1 MLRIMKRIII
11 SIILLSV
18 ANLCLWADF
27 EEIGVGARAIG
38 MGNAFVGLSDDV
50 NAMFYN
56 PAGLVK
62 LSRNEFSSGY
72 GKLYLGLTDKSDLSD
87 SFISFGYPLRK
98 KTGDN
103 GTVGIGYINNI
114 NLSGYYSES
123 TMQVSYG
130 RKLNKSIYGGLNIK
144 SLTKSYG
151 NDNYTRAMQVFQK
164 GYSKSGTSID
174 LGLMSNFLGG
184 YWLGIVLKDVNQPNM
199 GLEENSEDAL
209 PLTTKLGIAYKI
221 NDEVNVMLD
230 TVLKGGDYT
239 LHPGVEKWLAN
250 KALGLRTSFGIGSRE
265 YKMFSLGASYRHSD
279 LFQVDYAL
287 IYPLSGINNISGT
300 HRLTLTLRF
309 GPEVVAL
316 DTEKLKAEIEE
327 ERKMRKSAEKE
338 ILDLKK
344 KIDELLSRPESV
356 IPPLDEPS
364 KAGTPKYL
372 EKDEE
377 EYKNAVQVYR
387 ADVKKGIIF
396 SQRLTAI
403 KGIADKYK
411 GKAGTTDAEEE
422 YNKLIAEREGQEK
435 TYRKSME
442 YYSTMVKKG
451 VSLTTRTGTVQQ
463 IIKKYKPYGIDIKE
477 ANKAL
482 LDISEEH
489 YTEGFKYYSEKS
501 LDKAIKEWESCLKLN
516 PEHEK
521 ARASLKKAKLERGK

>member
-98 KTGDN
+98 KTGDKITDN

-151 NDNYTRAMQVFQK
+151 NDNYTRAMQVFLQK

-221 NDEVNVMLD
+221 NDEVNVTLD

-287 IYPLSGINNISGT
+287 IYPLSGIKNISGT

-356 IPPLDEPS
+356 IPLR
-364 KAGTPKYL
+364 
-372 EKDEE
+372 EE
-377 EYKNAVQVYR
+377 
-387 ADVKKGIIF
+387 
-396 SQRLTAI
+396 
-403 KGIADKYK
+403 
-411 GKAGTTDAEEE
+411 
-422 YNKLIAEREGQEK
+422 QEK
-435 TYRKSME
+435 MYRKSME

>member
-1 MLRIMKRIII
+1 MIRIII

-18 ANLCLWADF
+18 ANLCLRADF

-164 GYSKSGTSID
+164 GYSKSGMSID
-174 LGLMSNFLGG
+174 LGLMYNFLGG

-199 GLEENSEDAL
+199 GLEGNSEDAL

-221 NDEVNVMLD
+221 NDEVNVTLD
-230 TVLKGGDYT
+230 TVL
-239 LHPGVEKWLAN
+239 
-250 KALGLRTSFGIGSRE
+250 R
-265 YKMFSLGASYRHSD
+265 
-279 LFQVDYAL
+279 
-287 IYPLSGINNISGT
+287 
-300 HRLTLTLRF
+300 
-309 GPEVVAL
+309 
-316 DTEKLKAEIEE
+316 
-327 ERKMRKSAEKE
+327 
-338 ILDLKK
+338 
-344 KIDELLSRPESV
+344 
-356 IPPLDEPS
+356 
-364 KAGTPKYL
+364 
-372 EKDEE
+372 
-377 EYKNAVQVYR
+377 
-387 ADVKKGIIF
+387 
-396 SQRLTAI
+396 
-403 KGIADKYK
+403 
-411 GKAGTTDAEEE
+411 
-422 YNKLIAEREGQEK
+422 
-435 TYRKSME
+435 
-442 YYSTMVKKG
+442 
-451 VSLTTRTGTVQQ
+451 
-463 IIKKYKPYGIDIKE
+463 
-477 ANKAL
+477 
-482 LDISEEH
+482 SEEH
-489 YTEGFKYYSEKS
+489 TSELQS
-501 LDKAIKEWESCLKLN
+501 
-516 PEHEK
+516 
-521 ARASLKKAKLERGK
+521 R